1 MKNLSDLHSFKNNS
15 KQGIKHYMRIVTR
28 PDFDG
33 VVCAA
38 LLYEAENVKVPVKWV
53 EPNDMQKGLVDVH
66 EGDIIANLPYD
77 ERCTLWFD
85 HHHTNKIDK
94 PFNGAFKI
102 APSAAG
108 IIFEYYKD
116 KFKYDYS
123 ELIKNTDK
131 IDSAD
136 LSLDEVLHPEK
147 YDYVLLSMTV
157 LGCDEY
163 DELYWNRLVDLLREL
178 EIYKVLEDPEVKARC
193 NSVVKRNKKYKKI
206 LQENTKIIKH
216 LSITDFRSFDKTPT
230 GNRFLVYSMFPE
242 AIVSA
247 KIRYDNDDKE
257 KVAISVGHN
266 IFNQNCNV
274 NVGLMLSRFEGGGH
288 RGAGSCRFHVSKAKD
303 YIPKIFDILLKN
315 EDNED

>member
-1 MKNLSDLHSFKNNS
+1 
-15 KQGIKHYMRIVTR
+15 MRIVTR

-38 LLYEAENVKVPVKWV
+38 LLYEAENVEVPVKWV

-77 ERCTLWFD
+77 ERCALWFD
-85 HHHTNKIDK
+85 HHHTNRIDK

-108 IIFEYYKD
+108 VIFEYYND
-116 KFKYDYS
+116 RFQRDYS
-123 ELIKNTDK
+123 ELIKETDK

-147 YDYVLLSMTV
+147 YGYVLLSMTV
-157 LGCDEY
+157 LGRDEY

-178 EIYKVLEDPEVKARC
+178 EIDKVLEDPEVKARC
-193 NSVVKRNKKYKKI
+193 NAVVKKNKKYQKI
-206 LQENTKIIKH
+206 LQENTKLIQH
-216 LSITDFRSFDKTPT
+216 VSITDFRSFDKTPT

-242 AIVSA
+242 AVVSA

-257 KVAISVGHN
+257 EVAVSVGHN
-266 IFNQNCNV
+266 IFNRNCNV

-288 RGAGSCRFHVSKAKD
+288 RGAGSCRFHVSKAED
-303 YIPKIFDILLKN
+303 YIPKILDILLKN
-315 EDNED
+315 EDNKN